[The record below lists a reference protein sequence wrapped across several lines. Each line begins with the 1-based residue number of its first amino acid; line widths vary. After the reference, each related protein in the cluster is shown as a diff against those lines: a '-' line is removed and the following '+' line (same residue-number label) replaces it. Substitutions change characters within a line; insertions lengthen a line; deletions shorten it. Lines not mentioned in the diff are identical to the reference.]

1 MHNWA
6 LAAAV
11 LAIFASVPAVPLY
24 AAADSS
30 TDPVRLEAVK
40 RALER
45 AREDEA
51 ALQKRAAAQTAHL
64 DRLKRRLVDIA
75 AITRRLDNQIQAKD
89 AALETLF
96 AREAKTAA
104 ALAGRRAELTRLLA
118 ALQRLA
124 RQPVR
129 AGMVIGAAAPLPT
142 LRGGML
148 LRYAVPS
155 LDHDART
162 LAAELRALARLR
174 RNIAHEQLERDA
186 VQVAL
191 SAERRALA
199 ALIGERRRLERRWRR
214 ASVAAEVKAKH
225 LAAEAEGI
233 EQLLARIAQAQKGAG
248 LRPDDLQA
256 APKAAV
262 SLVVSRGA
270 RASFSPLPA
279 VGKVI
284 KSFGAKS
291 RGTTVRTRPAADVLA
306 PRAGRIVFAGPFR
319 GYGRLLI
326 IQHAGGYHILL
337 AGLARLDAGLG
348 DEVLAGEPIGAM
360 GSQSGGANH
369 LYIELRHSGRPINP
383 LPWLAANSN
392 KVSG

>member
-1 MHNWA
+1 MH
-6 LAAAV
+6 
-11 LAIFASVPAVPLY
+11 
-24 AAADSS
+24 
-30 TDPVRLEAVK
+30 LEAVK
-40 RALER
+40 RALKQ
-45 AREDEA
+45 ARDEGA
-51 ALQKRAAAQTAHL
+51 ALHKRAVDQTLHL

-96 AREAKTAA
+96 ASEAKTAA
-104 ALAGRRAELTRLLA
+104 TLAARRADLSRLLA
-118 ALQRLA
+118 ALQHLA
-124 RQPVR
+124 RQPIR
-129 AGMVIGAAAPLPT
+129 AGMVIGTTAPLPM

-155 LDHDART
+155 LDRDARL
-162 LAAELRALARLR
+162 LAGELRALTGLR
-174 RNIAHEQLERDA
+174 RNIAREQFERDQA
-186 VQVAL
+186 MTSL

-199 ALIGERRRLERRWRR
+199 GLIGERRRLERRWRK
-214 ASVAAEVKAKH
+214 ASVAAEARAKR
-225 LAAEAEGI
+225 LADQAEGI
-233 EQLLARIAQAQKGAG
+233 EQLLARIAQAQKGVG
-248 LRPDDLQA
+248 LRPDDLETPPDQA
-256 APKAAV
+256 A
-262 SLVVSRGA
+262 SVVVA
-270 RASFSPLPA
+270 RRARLALAPLPV

-284 KSFGAKS
+284 KYFGAKV
-291 RGTTVRTRPAADVLA
+291 RGTTIRTRPAAEVVA